1 MFRWTCLQ
9 SRNWIRG
16 HLGIHSSALVPQAKE
31 TNFRIPLEIDTWH
44 WVQTLSDSGLERR
57 QAEAVL
63 TVTTRI
69 LSHRL
74 QQHLETLPRRK
85 PLPPLL
91 PLRTT
96 ALTPSRPADVTIT
109 MGEVHT
115 ELTLAVN
122 EYRAEG
128 REEGQRVEMA
138 VHGEEGRLAAAMAAF
153 RSDVE
158 NVKVRMVIF
167 SILVIAMVE
176 RASNHN
182 RPTRKRETE
191 ME

>member
-1 MFRWTCLQ
+1 MLRRICSQL
-9 SRNWIRG
+9 RIG
-16 HLGIHSSALVPQAKE
+16 KKAYSSALVAQAKR
-31 TNFRIPLEIDTWH
+31 TTGRIPLEIDTWH
-44 WVQTLSDSGLERR
+44 WVQTLSGNGLKRTQAGLECKQDGLERT

-63 TVTTRI
+63 IVATRI
-69 LSHRL
+69 LAHRL
-74 QQHLETLPRRK
+74 QQHLETLPRRT

-96 ALTPSRPADVTIT
+96 TVTPSRPADVTIP

-115 ELTLAVN
+115 ELTLSVN

-128 REEGQRVEMA
+128 RVEGQRVEMI

-158 NVKVRMVIF
+158 NVKVRSMYSF
-167 SILVIAMVE
+167 ASTHEMIL
-176 RASNHN
+176 
-182 RPTRKRETE
+182 TL
-191 ME
+191 